1 MIKTIDELSSMCILY
16 VEDDELI
23 AEALIT
29 IIKRITKNIH
39 YAKNGKEGLK
49 LFESIKPDIV
59 ITDIKMPIISGLEM
73 AKEIR
78 KTDDEIP
85 IIILSAYNEN
95 EYLKDAF
102 EVGITYYLNKPV
114 NRLVLLRTL
123 NESAKSVVYKSK
135 QDEQVQNYEET
146 IDAFVE
152 LIERRDRYTA
162 GHSTRVA
169 KYSVKLAE
177 AMGIDS
183 KSISLLEKASKLHDI
198 GKIEIP
204 DAILLNPNKLNE
216 LEYSIVQE
224 HLNSGYAVLSKIKLY
239 KELSQIM
246 RHHHERYDGSGYP
259 NGLKGDEIPL
269 LSRIMM
275 FADAFDAMTTNRIY
289 KPRKSVEE
297 ALSEVKSLSG
307 IHFHPEIVEI
317 ALEVFKDLQIDSDEN
332 QLPQTALEEK
342 KFSYFFSDLLTGL
355 YNEDYLQLL
364 IANKDST
371 MSELSDMHYLTII
384 DLHNFSKYNKYNG
397 WKNGDILIKNIA
409 AYLLKTFVNESIFR
423 IRGDMFYI
431 VSKDIL
437 VLSKVS
443 INNIIN
449 NDDIYFDVTQQ
460 KLKIFLEKE
469 L

>member
-1 MIKTIDELSSMCILY
+1 MIKTIDELSNMRILY

-23 AEALIT
+23 AEALIS
-29 IIKRITKNIH
+29 IIKRITKDIH

-59 ITDIKMPIISGLEM
+59 ITDIKMPIINGLEM

-85 IIILSAYNEN
+85 IIVLSAYNEN

-102 EVGITYYLNKPV
+102 EIGITYYLNKPI
-114 NRLVLLRTL
+114 NRFVLLRTL

-135 QDEQVQNYEET
+135 QEEQVQNYEET

-169 KYSVKLAE
+169 KYSVMLAE

-204 DAILLNPNKLNE
+204 DAILLNPKRLNE

-239 KELSQIM
+239 KELSEIM
-246 RHHHERYDGSGYP
+246 RHHHEHYDGSGYP

-275 FADAFDAMTTNRIY
+275 IADAFDAMTTNRIY
-289 KPRKSVEE
+289 KPRKLVKE
-297 ALSEVKSLSG
+297 ALAEVKSLSG
-307 IHFHPEIVEI
+307 IHFHPEVVEI
-317 ALEVFKDLQIDSDEN
+317 ALDVFKDLHIDSDEN
-332 QLPQTALEEK
+332 QLPQTVLEEK

-355 YNEDYLQLL
+355 YNEEYLQLL
-364 IANKDST
+364 IRNKNTS
-371 MSELSDMHYLTII
+371 MSELCNMPYITIV
-384 DLHNFSKYNKYNG
+384 DLHNFSKYNKCNG
-397 WKNGDILIKNIA
+397 WKNGDILIKNITN
-409 AYLLKTFVNESIFR
+409 YLQKSFPDELIFR
-423 IRGDMFYI
+423 IRGDKFYI
-431 VSKDIL
+431 VSKEII
-437 VLSKVS
+437 VLSEKS
-443 INNIIN
+443 INNIIR
-449 NDDIYFDVTQQ
+449 
-460 KLKIFLEKE
+460 
-469 L
+469 

>member
-198 GKIEIP
+198 
-204 DAILLNPNKLNE
+204 
-216 LEYSIVQE
+216 
-224 HLNSGYAVLSKIKLY
+224 
-239 KELSQIM
+239 
-246 RHHHERYDGSGYP
+246 
-259 NGLKGDEIPL
+259 
-269 LSRIMM
+269 
-275 FADAFDAMTTNRIY
+275 
-289 KPRKSVEE
+289 
-297 ALSEVKSLSG
+297 
-307 IHFHPEIVEI
+307 
-317 ALEVFKDLQIDSDEN
+317 
-332 QLPQTALEEK
+332 
-342 KFSYFFSDLLTGL
+342 
-355 YNEDYLQLL
+355 
-364 IANKDST
+364 
-371 MSELSDMHYLTII
+371 
-384 DLHNFSKYNKYNG
+384 
-397 WKNGDILIKNIA
+397 
-409 AYLLKTFVNESIFR
+409 
-423 IRGDMFYI
+423 
-431 VSKDIL
+431 
-437 VLSKVS
+437 
-443 INNIIN
+443 
-449 NDDIYFDVTQQ
+449 
-460 KLKIFLEKE
+460 
-469 L
+469 